1 MTIDLSATGFTN
13 GFYSSYTEAGN
24 IILLNAVDE
33 DFNEQYT
40 LSGRECVVRQV
51 LAEYVLVDPTTGEA
65 GAHVS
70 CTNVIGLE
78 DDYIS
83 IGCDDTSLYGQILTP
98 DNVGLC
104 TITIKEGK

>member
-1 MTIDLSATGFTN
+1 MTIDLSVTGFTN

-24 IILLNAVDE
+24 IILLDAVDE

-51 LAEYVLVDPTTGEA
+51 LVEYVLVDPITGEA
-65 GAHVS
+65 GEHIS

-83 IGCDDTSLYGQILTP
+83 IESADTSLYGQILTP

-104 TITIKEGK
+104 TITVKEGR

>member
-1 MTIDLSATGFTN
+1 MTIDLSKTGFTN
-13 GFYSSYTEAGN
+13 GFFSAYTEAGN
-24 IILLNAVDE
+24 IVLLNEIDE

-40 LSGRECVVRQV
+40 LLGRECVVRQV
-51 LAEYVLVDPTTGEA
+51 LVEYVPVDPVTGTA
-65 GAHVS
+65 GEHVS

-83 IGCDDTSLYGQILTP
+83 IGSDDTSLYGQMLSP

-104 TITIKEGK
+104 TITVKEGM